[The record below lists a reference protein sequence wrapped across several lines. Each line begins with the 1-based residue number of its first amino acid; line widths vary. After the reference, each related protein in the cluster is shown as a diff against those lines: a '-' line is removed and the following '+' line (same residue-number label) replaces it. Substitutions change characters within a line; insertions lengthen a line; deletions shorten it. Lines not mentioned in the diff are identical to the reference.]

1 MTQENITQSGGPRR
15 RRRGG
20 RRSGSGSGSGSP
32 QHRSSRPY
40 ESKNEPAPATGI
52 VGFFKK
58 LFGIKTKPAA
68 RTQAPA
74 RTDRFERTDRPDRP
88 DRTDRPARQ
97 DRSDRPVRAERPD
110 RHSTADSGAP
120 VREPKTSERHSE
132 PASSTPEEIEVTTP
146 KLYVGNL
153 SYDSSESDVFDL
165 FSKAGQVKNV
175 EIVRDRNS
183 NSKGFGFVEMNSI
196 EGAKDAA
203 LKYHRFQFMER
214 QLIVSGARR

>member
-20 RRSGSGSGSGSP
+20 RRSGSGSP
-32 QHRSSRPY
+32 QHRGNSGNRSFENKPQ
-40 ESKNEPAPATGI
+40 PAPAKGI

-58 LFGIKTKPAA
+58 LFGIQEKPAA
-68 RTQAPA
+68 RAQAPV
-74 RTDRFERTDRPDRP
+74 RRDRFERS
-88 DRTDRPARQ
+88 DRTERPERPERHSAGSPAR
-97 DRSDRPVRAERPD
+97 E
-110 RHSTADSGAP
+110 
-120 VREPKTSERHSE
+120 REPKPAERREE
-132 PASSTPEEIEVTTP
+132 PSSSAPEEIEVTTP

-203 LKYHRFQFMER
+203 QKYHRFQFMDR

>member
-20 RRSGSGSGSGSP
+20 RRSGAGSGSGSP
-32 QHRSSRPY
+32 QNRSNSSSRSY
-40 ESKNEPAPATGI
+40 ENKPEPAPAKGI

-58 LFGIKTKPAA
+58 LFGIQEKPAP
-68 RTQAPA
+68 RSQPPA
-74 RTDRFERTDRPDRP
+74 RRDRFERS
-88 DRTDRPARQ
+88 DRT
-97 DRSDRPVRAERPD
+97 ERPERPE
-110 RHSTADSGAP
+110 RHSAASPA
-120 VREPKTSERHSE
+120 REPKPAEHRDE
-132 PASSTPEEIEVTTP
+132 PPASSVPEEIEVTTP

-203 LKYHRFQFMER
+203 QKYHRFQFMDR

>member
-1 MTQENITQSGGPRR
+1 MTQENITQSGGSRR

-20 RRSGSGSGSGSP
+20 RRSGPNTP
-32 QHRSSRPY
+32 QTRSSSPGRSHENKA
-40 ESKNEPAPATGI
+40 ESEPAKGI

-58 LFGIKTKPAA
+58 LFGIKEKPSARPQPAA
-68 RTQAPA
+68 R
-74 RTDRFERTDRPDRP
+74 RDRFEREDRSDRV
-88 DRTDRPARQ
+88 DRPARPERT
-97 DRSDRPVRAERPD
+97 DRAERPS
-110 RHSTADSGAP
+110 STAAQ
-120 VREPKTSERHSE
+120 REPKVATERRE
-132 PASSTPEEIEVTTP
+132 DPVSSIPEEIEVTTP

-153 SYDSSESDVFDL
+153 SYDSSESEVFDL

-203 LKYHRFQFMER
+203 LKYHRFQFMDR